1 MGVLLSGAFL
11 RRFGVD
17 SREEQELLVN
27 DLVLQ
32 GESPHS
38 ATRTAVV
45 LIPQKSLVVD
55 DVDQTLASYHQNQA
69 SAKQQHRN
77 LWFGA
82 MPRDYF
88 EVTETGEN
96 DGEICHSR
104 DQL

>member
-1 MGVLLSGAFL
+1 MILCCKENRHIPSHEQPATG
-11 RRFGVD
+11 FG
-17 SREEQELLVN
+17 
-27 DLVLQ
+27 
-32 GESPHS
+32 
-38 ATRTAVV
+38 AVV
-45 LIPQKSLVVD
+45 LIPQKSLAVD
-55 DVDQTLASYHQNQA
+55 HVDQTLASYHQKQA